1 MKIAIITQYYPD
13 PADPAGGVYVHV
25 RAAGYV
31 AAGHAVRVYR
41 VRPHPGPTQRF
52 EHERVQVLA
61 SETETAAAELRAFDP
76 DVIALHTPYRGTPH
90 TIVAETSPAP
100 RVVWIHGY
108 EAMLTALHG
117 YHRGLAV
124 PLSVLHDL
132 GKLWHLR
139 RALRGAVAAVYVS
152 GWTRRLAER
161 NTLFRH
167 PRTRVIP
174 NPVDLDW
181 FSSHTSSIR
190 NDASRGLALRPLRA
204 VQGLDLAVSA
214 YAGLDDTELT
224 IIGLGPEA
232 GRLRAQIARLPGR
245 VTLQERSLH
254 HWDVPALMAD
264 YDYFV
269 CPARSATQCVA
280 MCEAMACG
288 LPVVATAV
296 GGIPEFV
303 RHGIDGLLVRP
314 GSPDRLR
321 RALRELVSD
330 PERAREMGRNAREH
344 VAAKCSVAQVIAAE
358 LQLLSEVAE

>member
-1 MKIAIITQYYPD
+1 MKIAIITHYYPD

-31 AAGHAVRVYR
+31 AAGHVVRVFR
-41 VRPHPGPTQRF
+41 VRSGRTQHF
-52 EHERVQVLA
+52 EHESVQVLA
-61 SETETAAAELRAFDP
+61 AEAEAAAAELRAFHP
-76 DVIALHTPYRGTPH
+76 DVIALHTPYPGTPH
-90 TIVAETSPAP
+90 TSVAETFAAP

-124 PLSVLHDL
+124 PLSLLHDL
-132 GKLWHLR
+132 GKLWRLR
-139 RALRGAVAAVYVS
+139 SVLRGAAAAVYVS
-152 GWTRRLAER
+152 AWTRRLAER

-174 NPVDLDW
+174 NPVDLDR
-181 FSSHTSSIR
+181 FSYNNSSLR
-190 NDASRGLALRPLRA
+190 NGASRGLALRPLRT

-214 YAGLDDTELT
+214 YSGLEDTELT

-232 GRLRAQIARLPGR
+232 DRLRAQIARLPGR
-245 VTLQERSLH
+245 VTLQERSLPH
-254 HWDVPALMAD
+254 SDVPALMAD

-303 RHGIDGLLVRP
+303 RHGIDGLLARP
-314 GSPDRLR
+314 GSPDGLR
-321 RALRELVSD
+321 RAVRELVSD
-330 PERAREMGRNAREH
+330 MEHAREMGRSAREH
-344 VAAKCSVAQVIAAE
+344 MAAKCSVAHVIATE
-358 LQLLSEVAE
+358 LRLLSEIVE